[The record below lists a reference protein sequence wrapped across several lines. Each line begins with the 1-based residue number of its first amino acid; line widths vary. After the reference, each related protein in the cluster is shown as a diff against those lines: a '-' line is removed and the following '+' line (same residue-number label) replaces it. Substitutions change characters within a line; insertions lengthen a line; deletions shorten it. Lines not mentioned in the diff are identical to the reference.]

1 MSTVMARPSIGGPVL
16 DPRLPLLSIGNLLSP
31 MEDYPSKSF
40 EELLPLV
47 MGDLASASVNIV
59 RSSL

>member
-31 MEDYPSKSF
+31 GQGYTGKSF
-40 EELLPLV
+40 EEILPLV
-47 MGDLASASVNIV
+47 TQDVVMEWH
-59 RSSL
+59 RSIS

>member
-1 MSTVMARPSIGGPVL
+1 ML

>member
-1 MSTVMARPSIGGPVL
+1 ML

-47 MGDLASASVNIV
+47 IGDVVSASVNIM

>member
-31 MEDYPSKSF
+31 GQGYTGKSF
-40 EELLPLV
+40 EEILPLV
-47 MGDLASASVNIV
+47 TQDVVMASVNIV
-59 RSSL
+59 NSSL